1 MRLSYANYN
10 SNGASSYYNTI
21 SSLANKASNAGLR
34 VLPILLTSENLSTAR
49 ASLAS
54 YAYNIIDKFYNDRR
68 FAGWCLFE
76 QTSTSEPANFKTVF
90 QYIFNYVRY
99 TFPNQPMFA
108 TPMIGTQ
115 QQADSTAT
123 DYVNYLWQL
132 SDVTSFTTVNNAE
145 VSNSLLS
152 NIFEQYHRPLF
163 FLNTNKLQDEFA
175 PYHVNWAT
183 SSSNIKDD
191 DIKSF
196 KYTPLTTTVAGETY
210 KMPSWKAWA
219 QMNRAPIKGLYYKT
233 PAAAIAGI
241 KEQGLKGIYNSVSVQ
256 MNFDTYNRNNA
267 TYIQQFE
274 ELLATADQYGITVVP
289 MLLNDTYAKRNAT
302 ALQNYVSNMIKTYN
316 NDPRIL
322 AWELYNRAGAGASLT
337 STLLNLIPQLFEAA
351 RSQSPNRPVFATPA
365 VSTNKF
371 AADFDYKHQLE
382 HYAGGGGWD
391 RLNFGNAGI
400 NLVYLCWQ
408 LSDIASIN
416 SSQNN
421 PELGWLNS
429 VAYKFGRPVICT
441 RWETASSTTID
452 ETLDIFSD
460 HHQGWFADG
469 AIDDSKVKDF
479 KYQVIIT
486 DR

>member
-1 MRLSYANYN
+1 M
-10 SNGASSYYNTI
+10 
-21 SSLANKASNAGLR
+21 
-34 VLPILLTSENLSTAR
+34 PILLTSENLSTAR
-49 ASLAS
+49 SSLAS

-76 QTSTSEPANFKTVF
+76 QTSATEPANFKTVF
-90 QYIFNYVRY
+90 QYLFSYVRY

-108 TPMIGTQ
+108 TPMLGSDV
-115 QQADSTAT
+115 QADSTAT
-123 DYVNYLWQL
+123 DYVNYMWQV
-132 SDVTSFTTVNNAE
+132 SDVTAFTTSGNAE
-145 VSNSLLS
+145 ISSSQLA
-152 NIFEQYHRPLF
+152 NIFTQYHRPLF

-219 QMNRAPIKGLYYKT
+219 QMNRGPIKGLYYKT

-241 KEQGLKGIYNSVSVQ
+241 KEQGPKGIYNSVSVQ

-274 ELLATADQYGITVVP
+274 ELLATADQYGMTVVP
-289 MLLNDTYAKRNAT
+289 MLVNDTYAKRNAT
-302 ALQNYVSNMIKTYN
+302 SLQNYVSNMIKTYN

-371 AADFDYKHQLE
+371 AADFDYKFQLE